1 MGSGLTLAI
10 CLALAYF
17 IVKGF
22 LSWLADVSIWA
33 LQALESGKSLAPSDQ
48 GFVHPVP
55 RAPEVSQELETRQP
69 YLAPGK
75 IGSAQSHAGSL
86 GVLNEPKITG
96 PDTGGTRSGDRL
108 KLLDAATGR
117 SAVAPLIGP
126 ETGYENHCDYTLAHL
141 NGECA
146 GKRRKWYFVTKIIK
160 LLYSIFGTRTSHKL

>member
-10 CLALAYF
+10 CLVLAYF

-55 RAPEVSQELETRQP
+55 RAPEVSQEPETRQP
-69 YLAPGK
+69 YLAAGK
-75 IGSAQSHAGSL
+75 TESTRSHAGSL
-86 GVLNEPKITG
+86 GVLTEPKIAG
-96 PDTGGTRSGDRL
+96 PCTAGTRSGDQPN
-108 KLLDAATGR
+108 LLDAATAR
-117 SAVAPLIGP
+117 SEVGPLIDPGM
-126 ETGYENHCDYTLAHL
+126 DYPKDCLTLAHP

-146 GKRRKWYFVTKIIK
+146 GNRSKWYFVTKVTK